1 MSLLAVL
8 GLALAAL
15 VVGISKTSIGGFG
28 VLAVAVFALVLPTR
42 ESTAAV
48 LLLLI
53 VGDVVA
59 VARFRRAA
67 DWGLLRRLLPAV
79 LPGVVLGAGFLA
91 IASDLV
97 VRRGI
102 GVLILLML
110 AIQLVVRRGEARAAA
125 RGIPA
130 GGEADGGASG
140 RYAAAAGTRA
150 EHPLAAVAVGVAAG
164 FATMTANAA
173 GAVTTLY
180 LLAMRVDKL
189 RFIGTNAWFF
199 LLVNLAKTPFS
210 AALGL
215 FPASTLALTASL
227 APVVLVG
234 TWVGLHITRRI
245 GQLSFERAS
254 LSASAIA
261 GLALLVR

>member
-1 MSLLAVL
+1 
-8 GLALAAL
+8 
-15 VVGISKTSIGGFG
+15 
-28 VLAVAVFALVLPTR
+28 
-42 ESTAAV
+42 
-48 LLLLI
+48 
-53 VGDVVA
+53 
-59 VARFRRAA
+59 
-67 DWGLLRRLLPAV
+67 
-79 LPGVVLGAGFLA
+79 
-91 IASDLV
+91 
-97 VRRGI
+97 
-102 GVLILLML
+102 
-110 AIQLVVRRGEARAAA
+110 
-125 RGIPA
+125 
-130 GGEADGGASG
+130 
-140 RYAAAAGTRA
+140 
-150 EHPLAAVAVGVAAG
+150 VAAG

-234 TWVGLHITRRI
+234 TWVGLQITRRI